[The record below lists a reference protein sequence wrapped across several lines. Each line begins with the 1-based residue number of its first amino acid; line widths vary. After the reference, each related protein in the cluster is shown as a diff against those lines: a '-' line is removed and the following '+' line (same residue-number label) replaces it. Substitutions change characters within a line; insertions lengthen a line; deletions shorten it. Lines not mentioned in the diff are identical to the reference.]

1 MISVLDYGMGNIGSI
16 LNMLKWIGVDSEVC
30 DDLPSLE
37 KAQKLVLPGVG
48 AFDHAMSRIRELGMF
63 DLLNRKAL
71 VDEIPI
77 LGICLGMQLITRGS
91 EEGEMDG
98 FGWVPAETRRL
109 PESSG
114 IKVPHMGWNL
124 VTPDKESALTLGFE
138 EQTRFYFVHSYAVF
152 SDNPETCILKTSYG
166 IDFDSAIQEGQIFG
180 VQFHP
185 EKSHRFGAELFR
197 NFSNL

>member
-48 AFDHAMSRIRELGMF
+48 AFDHAMSRIRELGIF

-109 PESSG
+109 PDSSG
-114 IKVPHMGWNL
+114 IKIPHMGWNL
-124 VTPDKESALTLGFE
+124 VTSGKESALTLGFE
-138 EQTRFYFVHSYAVF
+138 EQTR
-152 SDNPETCILKTSYG
+152 
-166 IDFDSAIQEGQIFG
+166 
-180 VQFHP
+180 
-185 EKSHRFGAELFR
+185 
-197 NFSNL
+197 